1 MLVAGAHLP
10 TLARAKCALID
21 QQGGHTGGLARLN
34 AYPGIFKHQAVG
46 WVGAEQFGHSQE
58 GVGMGLVVGHVVA
71 RCGTADGF
79 TVLAEGSC
87 LRRSAKFMVMV
98 IKV

>member
-1 MLVAGAHLP
+1 MRGSLRVAGAHLP

-58 GVGMGLVVGHVVA
+58 GVGMGLVVGHVI
-71 RCGTADGF
+71 GTHQHGDEG
-79 TVLAEGSC
+79 VESGLAQDV
-87 LRRSAKFMVMV
+87 RSMFPG
-98 IKV
+98 